1 MKKQLNNRQQQADY
15 DLNVILILTLVPL
28 LLFLTFKPTLF
39 SYTNQTLVPLWLR
52 LILLAS
58 CQFAIAGLG
67 TSTVMLYRKESFR
80 YFRLITKNLVPTL
93 FQSLLIALPLI
104 ILKVVTHQIHS
115 YLPLQSIQLTKE
127 VMIQSFPSNILAYL
141 FICLIWGFWEGF
153 NYVVI
158 AEKIRIRFP
167 SSYSWLDSG
176 AITCAIFCLLI
187 HGIIGVDIYTLFEA
201 LTVFILIYG
210 MLAIQKHN
218 KTPGVVSCS
227 FYLFGIPSSL
237 FINHNTT
244 EIITANLYGCFI
256 ILRNK
261 KKSRSSS
268 FYTIELFSDFREV
281 FKSTY
286 KL

>member
-1 MKKQLNNRQQQADY
+1 MKKQLNKKQKQADH

-28 LLFLTFKPTLF
+28 LLFLTLKPTLL
-39 SYTNQTLVPLWLR
+39 SYTNQTSVPLWLR

-58 CQFAIAGLG
+58 CQ
-67 TSTVMLYRKESFR
+67 
-80 YFRLITKNLVPTL
+80 
-93 FQSLLIALPLI
+93 SLLVALPLI
-104 ILKVVTHQIHS
+104 IFKGLTHQIHS

-127 VMIQSFPSNILAYL
+127 VMSQSFPSNILAYL

-167 SSYSWLDSG
+167 SPYSWLDSG

-187 HGIIGVDIYTLFEA
+187 HGIIGFDIYTLFES

-218 KTPGVVSCS
+218 KNSWGCVM
-227 FYLFGIPSSL
+227 LFLLIWNA
-237 FINHNTT
+237 F
-244 EIITANLYGCFI
+244 
-256 ILRNK
+256 
-261 KKSRSSS
+261 
-268 FYTIELFSDFREV
+268 
-281 FKSTY
+281 
-286 KL
+286 

>member
-1 MKKQLNNRQQQADY
+1 MKKQLNKKQKQADH
-15 DLNVILILTLVPL
+15 DLNVILILTLVTL
-28 LLFLTFKPTLF
+28 LLFLTFKPSLF
-39 SYTNQTLVPLWLR
+39 SYTNQTSVPLWLR

-80 YFRLITKNLVPTL
+80 HFKLITKNLVTTL
-93 FQSLLIALPLI
+93 FQSLLVALPLI
-104 ILKVVTHQIHS
+104 IFKGLTHQIHS

-127 VMIQSFPSNILAYL
+127 VMSQSFPSNILAYL

-153 NYVVI
+153 NYVII

-167 SSYSWLDSG
+167 SPYIWLDSG

-187 HGIIGVDIYTLFEA
+187 HGIIGFDIYTLFES

-218 KTPGVVSCS
+218 KNAWGCVM
-227 FYLFGIPSSL
+227 LFLLIWNA
-237 FINHNTT
+237 F
-244 EIITANLYGCFI
+244 
-256 ILRNK
+256 
-261 KKSRSSS
+261 
-268 FYTIELFSDFREV
+268 
-281 FKSTY
+281 
-286 KL
+286 

>member
-93 FQSLLIALPLI
+93 FQSLLIALPL
-104 ILKVVTHQIHS
+104 
-115 YLPLQSIQLTKE
+115 
-127 VMIQSFPSNILAYL
+127 
-141 FICLIWGFWEGF
+141 
-153 NYVVI
+153 
-158 AEKIRIRFP
+158 
-167 SSYSWLDSG
+167 
-176 AITCAIFCLLI
+176 
-187 HGIIGVDIYTLFEA
+187 
-201 LTVFILIYG
+201 YG

-218 KTPGVVSCS
+218 KNSWGCVMLFLLIWNS
-227 FYLFGIPSSL
+227 F
-237 FINHNTT
+237 
-244 EIITANLYGCFI
+244 
-256 ILRNK
+256 
-261 KKSRSSS
+261 
-268 FYTIELFSDFREV
+268 
-281 FKSTY
+281 
-286 KL
+286 

>member
-39 SYTNQTLVPLWLR
+39 SYTNQTSVPLWLR

-67 TSTVMLYRKESFR
+67 TSTIMLYRKESFR

-127 VMIQSFPSNILAYL
+127 VMSQSFPSNILTYP
-141 FICLIWGFWEGF
+141 FICLIWGF
-153 NYVVI
+153 
-158 AEKIRIRFP
+158 
-167 SSYSWLDSG
+167 
-176 AITCAIFCLLI
+176 
-187 HGIIGVDIYTLFEA
+187 
-201 LTVFILIYG
+201 
-210 MLAIQKHN
+210 
-218 KTPGVVSCS
+218 
-227 FYLFGIPSSL
+227 
-237 FINHNTT
+237 
-244 EIITANLYGCFI
+244 
-256 ILRNK
+256 
-261 KKSRSSS
+261 
-268 FYTIELFSDFREV
+268 
-281 FKSTY
+281 
-286 KL
+286 

>member
-1 MKKQLNNRQQQADY
+1 MKKQLNKKQKQADH

-28 LLFLTFKPTLF
+28 LLFLTLKPTLL
-39 SYTNQTLVPLWLR
+39 SYTNQTSVPLWLR

-80 YFRLITKNLVPTL
+80 HFGLITKNLVTTL
-93 FQSLLIALPLI
+93 FQSLLVALPLI
-104 ILKVVTHQIHS
+104 IFKGLTHQIHS

-127 VMIQSFPSNILAYL
+127 VMSQSFPSNILAYL

-167 SSYSWLDSG
+167 SP
-176 AITCAIFCLLI
+176 F
-187 HGIIGVDIYTLFEA
+187 HGIIGFDIYTLFES

-218 KTPGVVSCS
+218 KNSWGCVM
-227 FYLFGIPSSL
+227 LFLLIWNA
-237 FINHNTT
+237 F
-244 EIITANLYGCFI
+244 
-256 ILRNK
+256 
-261 KKSRSSS
+261 
-268 FYTIELFSDFREV
+268 
-281 FKSTY
+281 
-286 KL
+286 